1 VSSTPRT
8 DPVLAATFQRRLLIV
23 EDEPLVA
30 ALLADALT
38 AEGFTVAS
46 ANDVVS
52 AREGIRDFDPD
63 GLIIDISL
71 GPGPTGVDLAY
82 AVRKERSDIA
92 ILFLTR
98 HPDLRTAGVRADHVP
113 PNCGFV
119 RKDRVTDT
127 AYLLEAIEKVLTDAD
142 RDVRHD
148 DDPARPL
155 GNLSEKQLTFL
166 RLMALGYTNDAIAK
180 ETGLAVSSVERW
192 VVGIFR
198 DMGIESRG
206 NVNPRVE
213 AVRRYVTVA
222 GIPERP

>member
-1 VSSTPRT
+1 
-8 DPVLAATFQRRLLIV
+8 
-23 EDEPLVA
+23 VA

-38 AEGFTVAS
+38 SEGFTVAAAS
-46 ANDVVS
+46 DVVS
-52 AREGIRDFDPD
+52 AREEIRDFDPD

-98 HPDLRTAGVRADHVP
+98 HPDLRTAGVSADQIP

-119 RKDRVTDT
+119 RKDRVTDKG
-127 AYLLEAIEKVLTDAD
+127 YLVQAIEKVLTDAD

-148 DDPARPL
+148 DDPSRPL

-166 RLMALGYTNDAIAK
+166 RLMALGYTNDAMAK
-180 ETGLAVSSVERW
+180 ESGLAVSSVERW

-206 NVNPRVE
+206 DVNPRVE
-213 AVRRYVTVA
+213 AVRRYVAVA